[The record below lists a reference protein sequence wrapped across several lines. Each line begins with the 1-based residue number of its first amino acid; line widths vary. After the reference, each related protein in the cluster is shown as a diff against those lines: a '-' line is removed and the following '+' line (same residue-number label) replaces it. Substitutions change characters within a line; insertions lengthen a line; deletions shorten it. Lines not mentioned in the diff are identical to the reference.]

1 MEVKGKHSL
10 ELVRKLKLVNNF
22 YSFRDIQFM
31 VAAVKN
37 VGLIDLAQGIAQTI
51 PELNRLSRGLITLAT
66 LGPSRRFSIGKRIEY
81 WAQKAPHR
89 TAIRFEDKSWTYAEF
104 NAWANRVADS
114 FKANGVKAGD
124 AVGILMENRPEVLV
138 CVTAAVKLGAV
149 AAMLNNNQRGEVLS
163 HSLKLVNPK
172 LIVVSSECDEA
183 IASTEFTPK
192 KHPEVVFIWNRAES
206 QEKPPLGYLNL
217 ETETQLR
224 SDKNPRSV
232 AKVKASQPCYYI
244 FTSGTTGLPK
254 ASVMTHYRWAAVMSG
269 IGAASLR
276 INSDDIFYCC
286 LPLYHNNALTVSW
299 GSVLSAGAT
308 IALDRKFSAS
318 RFWDR
323 IRFYNATSFCYIGEL
338 LRYLLNQP
346 TSSNDKNH
354 RIRIIVGNGL
364 RAEIWDDFE
373 RRFGINR
380 ICEFY
385 GASESNIGFINV
397 FGVPQTAG
405 FSPLPYAIIE
415 FDQEAEEPIRN
426 KKGFMQRVERGGTGL
441 LISEVS
447 KRRPFDGYTD
457 AKASEKKLFRNVFKN
472 GDCWFNSGDLVRDQG
487 MRHIQFVDRVG
498 DTYRWKGENVATSE
512 VEAVLSAD
520 PEIDHAVVYGVTVP
534 GMDGRAGMAAIT
546 LRNGIEFDGM
556 HISRYL
562 FSKLPAYAVPLF
574 IRLREEQETTGTFK
588 YRKVDLKKE
597 GFDPRQ
603 VSDPL
608 YVLCNKQ
615 NGYEA
620 LTADVFDRI
629 VKGAI
634 RL

>member
-1 MEVKGKHSL
+1 
-10 ELVRKLKLVNNF
+10 
-22 YSFRDIQFM
+22 M
-31 VAAVKN
+31 VSVAKN
-37 VGLIDLAQGIAQTI
+37 VGLIDLAQGIVQTI

-89 TAIRFEDKSWTYAEF
+89 TAIIFEDKSWTYAEF

-114 FKANGVKAGD
+114 FKAHGVKAGD

-149 AAMLNNNQRGEVLS
+149 AAMLNNNQRGDVLS
-163 HSLKLVNPK
+163 HSLKLVSPK

-183 IASTEFTPK
+183 IASTVFTPQ
-192 KHPEVVFIWNRAES
+192 KHPEVVFFWNRAES

-217 ETETQLR
+217 EKEIQLR
-224 SDKNPRSV
+224 NDKNPRSV

-276 INSDDIFYCC
+276 INSHDIFYCC
-286 LPLYHNNALTVSW
+286 LPLYHNNALTVTW
-299 GSVLSAGAT
+299 GSILSAGAT
-308 IALDRKFSAS
+308 MALDRKFSAS

-346 TSSNDKNH
+346 TSPNDKNH
-354 RIRIIVGNGL
+354 HIRIIVGNGL

-415 FDQEAEEPIRN
+415 FDQESEEPLRN
-426 KKGFMQRVERGGTGL
+426 KKGFMRRVERGGTGL

-457 AKASEKKLFRNVFKN
+457 SKASEKKLFRNVFKN

-512 VEAVLSAD
+512 VEAALSAD

-546 LRNGIEFDGM
+546 LRNGIGFDGM

-574 IRLREEQETTGTFK
+574 IRLRAEQETTGTFK

-597 GFDPRQ
+597 GFDPSQ

-608 YVLCNKQ
+608 YVLCDKQ
-615 NGYEA
+615 NGYEV
-620 LTADVFDRI
+620 LTADIFDR
-629 VKGAI
+629 VANGSI
-634 RL
+634 RF